1 MERSSNSAV
10 KDEPKGVPAYEEQ
23 EEPISRRP
31 SVDGSADSPTYSD
44 AEDQSWHSQYTSN
57 GGTYDDE
64 YDYSN
69 ASDPDIAGMS
79 DLARRSLSDSS
90 DVDLEKGPDPEV
102 KAPEGN
108 APSDQGRQLD
118 RIESRSEKECR
129 ICHLTLE
136 TNQEAGASIVLGCSC
151 KDDLAAAHKQCAE
164 AWFKIRG
171 NRLAFFPCDHLF
183 FKYLYSDFL
192 LAIKLW
198 TQMHSLT
205 LCAPIPLVV
214 GFILHS
220 YDQGTCFS
228 FRFCSCTRSR
238 LDTKLVHY

>member
-1 MERSSNSAV
+1 MERSSTSAV
-10 KDEPKGVPAYEEQ
+10 KDKSRSVPAYEEQ
-23 EEPISRRP
+23 EEPISCRP
-31 SVDGSADSPTYSD
+31 SVDGSADSPNYSD

-79 DLARRSLSDSS
+79 DLARCSLSDSS

-118 RIESRSEKECR
+118 RIGSQSEKECR

-136 TNQEAGASIVLGCSC
+136 TNQEAGASMVLGCSC

-171 NRLAFFPCDHLF
+171 NRICEICGSTARNVIGIENTDFMEQWNEGSTATPAPTEPRNFWRGHRFLN
-183 FKYLYSDFL
+183 FL
-192 LAIKLW
+192 LACMVFAFVISWLF
-198 TQMHSLT
+198 HFN
-205 LCAPIPLVV
+205 IP
-214 GFILHS
+214 S
-220 YDQGTCFS
+220 
-228 FRFCSCTRSR
+228 
-238 LDTKLVHY
+238 